1 MNLPHRNKHKKKI
14 LLSLLFIRIICLYDA
29 SFLSVPAAILSFSTI
44 VSIPWKMDV
53 NFDCHT
59 VGNPLPELF
68 WTFNF
73 NRIEAGQRSNIH
85 VFSNG
90 TLRLQYVSLSDA
102 GNYTCNVHNIHN
114 SESLIH
120 ILRVLGEYT
129 VTL

>member
-1 MNLPHRNKHKKKI
+1 MKKKKI
-14 LLSLLFIRIICLYDA
+14 LPSILCIRIICLCDT
-29 SFLSVPAAILSFSTI
+29 SFLSVPAAILSFSTT

-59 VGNPLPELF
+59 VGNPRPELF
-68 WTFNF
+68 WTFSS
-73 NRIEAGQRSNIH
+73 NRTEAEQCSN

-90 TLRLQYVSLSDA
+90 TLRLQSVSLSDA

>member
-1 MNLPHRNKHKKKI
+1 MNLPCGNKHEKKI
-14 LLSLLFIRIICLYDA
+14 LPSLLCIRIICLHDT
-29 SFLSVPAAILSFSTI
+29 SFLPVPAAILSFSTI

-59 VGNPLPELF
+59 VGNPRPELF
-68 WTFNF
+68 WTFNS
-73 NRIEAGQRSNIH
+73 NRIETGQHSN

-90 TLRLQYVSLSDA
+90 TLHLQSVSSSDG

-129 VTL
+129 LMF

>member
-1 MNLPHRNKHKKKI
+1 MKKI
-14 LLSLLFIRIICLYDA
+14 CLPYYLLELFVYMTAYL
-29 SFLSVPAAILSFSTI
+29 FLSVPAAILSFSTI

-53 NFDCHT
+53 NFDCQT
-59 VGNPLPELF
+59 VGNPRPELF
-68 WTFNF
+68 WTFNST
-73 NRIEAGQRSNIH
+73 RIEDGQRSK

-90 TLRLQYVSLSDA
+90 TLRLLSVSLSDA

-129 VTL
+129 VMF